1 MAFPRGLLGLL
12 GFDLGSQ
19 SCIPSLPL
27 LPLLPSEFHL
37 GFHLGLLRFLRFR
50 LSSTWDSIL
59 DPLVSILKFL
69 PAPAA
74 ARSFSAP
81 LTRRSFRH
89 KRLNSDECTLHAGR
103 GKSPLSSGCFAIRR
117 GPCRC
122 PACQRHNTASASA
135 TCKPLS
141 NRELGIFRVGIFT
154 THKMPKAVIICDL
167 RAAPHVSS

>member
-1 MAFPRGLLGLL
+1 MCVGFPRGLLGLLWLL

-27 LPLLPSEFHL
+27 LPSEFHL
-37 GFHLGLLRFLRFR
+37 GFHLESLCFR
-50 LSSTWDSIL
+50 LGSIWAPSGIPLLPLLPLLPSELHLSSIWDSIS
-59 DPLVSILKFL
+59 DPLVSIYEFL
-69 PAPAA
+69 PAPTA

-89 KRLNSDECTLHAGR
+89 KRLNSDDCTLHAGS

-122 PACQRHNTASASA
+122 SACLRHNTASASA
-135 TCKPLS
+135 TNKPLS
-141 NRELGIFRVGIFT
+141 NR
-154 THKMPKAVIICDL
+154 
-167 RAAPHVSS
+167 